1 MLNSYTETISVLS
14 PTRYTTLLPFLRLCT
29 TVLCLFVVLSQPR
42 AQSYIADYNTL
53 SYRDGMQG
61 QHPHQSLIS
70 SDGLLYV
77 LTDEALNHYDGYRF
91 RDYPLSAAPT
101 SGNPRYDLL
110 MEDSKGFI
118 WYGWTKYPPFGTKVG
133 ELELSLDVLDPK
145 TGKSV
150 PFNEHFAQSSP
161 FEESCIRSVDQS
173 ATQQALYI
181 GTCDGKAYRYDS
193 TGFRLLFQTP
203 SAEAIASVLPAEGLR
218 YWIAEPHHL
227 SLVDADGQYLKRIRL
242 QYGPSQISDLTSR
255 FILLKFPFQT
265 LYEGEHYR
273 QLIWDDEQQ
282 TLSPSLPFPQRKA
295 IDIGQA
301 YSIKYDSTNSL
312 WHMVFAE
319 DWRVH
324 DKTGQLVF
332 SLKRYFPVLKD
343 FYFPDHSFSLQ
354 QDNDG
359 VLYATLL
366 SRVLCLSV
374 EPSPFSTLLQH
385 QQLSLR
391 DIIPGPGD
399 TLWISTYKGLY
410 GYDKGEQRTF
420 LQHASNDAP
429 WLGAYHRQNS
439 EIWVTNNRK
448 HIEVL
453 DPHARLKRKVPIA
466 YNNNDM
472 AYSALVLHED
482 SRSQLWLGTQK
493 GLKRYDRAADT
504 FKDCPLLNQS
514 LHLQHQAIRHI
525 AQKDSLLWA
534 TTNRGVY
541 SFTLDGQKGAYQYV
555 DSLVGFNGMYWQGSD
570 SCWLASMGEGLL
582 LWMPRTGE
590 QQWFTAETHGLSN
603 NYLYGVYPDR
613 YGRLWLPSNKGLSCF
628 DPKSQKV
635 EVFDQKAGL
644 FGNEFNYLS
653 HYQAPDGRLWLGGV
667 NGLVHFH
674 PDSIKMQQEA
684 HTPLYCVY
692 LGLPNLNTGLLDDH
706 TDAFLDHPRIEL
718 NAAKRINA
726 FQVKLAL
733 ASYLGQEHHQYFW
746 YAEGLT
752 DQWQLME
759 GNSLTL
765 ADLPY
770 GDFTLRF
777 RARTRNR
784 YLSSQELRIPLLV
797 YKPYYLQAWFWLTI
811 LVGIALLVRALVRW
825 RTRQL
830 KATQDRLEAQVLS
843 RTQQIRKDQETILQ
857 QKKDLEHLNQGK
869 DKVMSII
876 GHELRGNLFYLSSTA
891 QHLENVLKAG
901 DTQTALQFVD
911 NLQNATLTVGEIV
924 DNLSKWTAVR
934 RGKYSLHKRSF
945 ELGPLLERCQRECQL
960 FADKKGIQL
969 LTEAHDPA
977 FELHGDPHALL
988 TVLQN
993 LVRNAIKFTDQGGR
1007 VTVRTALNG
1016 QTLHLLVEDNGVGMS
1031 PKTREQLFKHDI
1043 QESEV
1048 GTAGEVGTG
1057 LGLHITKEIL
1067 QLHDATINV
1076 QSELGKGS
1084 VFTIIF
1090 PTISEVSAHGAPV
1103 LAE

>member
-1 MLNSYTETISVLS
+1 MLLS
-14 PTRYTTLLPFLRLCT
+14 HTRYTTLLSSLRLCT
-29 TVLCLFVVLSQPR
+29 TVLCLFVVSNPSWTQN
-42 AQSYIADYNTL
+42 YIADYNTL
-53 SYRDGMQG
+53 SYREGMQG
-61 QHPHQSLIS
+61 QHPYQSLIS
-70 SDGLLYV
+70 SDGPLYI
-77 LTDEALNHYDGYRF
+77 LTDRALNRYDGYRF
-91 RDYPLSAAPT
+91 RDYPLPPMPS
-101 SGNPRYDLL
+101 SGNPSYNLL
-110 MEDSKGFI
+110 MEDAKGFI
-118 WYGWTKYPPFGTKVG
+118 WYGWTKYPHFGTKVG
-133 ELELSLDVLDPK
+133 DLELSLHVLDPR
-145 TGKSV
+145 TGKSA
-150 PFNEHFAQSSP
+150 PFSNHFAQSLS
-161 FEESCIRSVDQS
+161 FEEPCMRSVDQS
-173 ATQQALYI
+173 ADQQALYI

-193 TGFRLLFQTP
+193 AGFRLLFQTP
-203 SAEAIASVLPAEGLR
+203 SAEAIVSVLPAEGAR
-218 YWIAEPHHL
+218 YWVAEPYHF
-227 SLVDADGQYLKRIRL
+227 SLVGADGQYLKRIRL
-242 QYGPSQISDLTSR
+242 QYGPSQISELTPR
-255 FILLKFPFQT
+255 FILLKFSFQT
-265 LYEGEHYR
+265 LYKGKHYR
-273 QLIWDDEQQ
+273 QLIWDNEQQ
-282 TLSPSLPFPQRKA
+282 TLSPSLPFPQRKTV
-295 IDIGQA
+295 DVGQA
-301 YSIKYDSTNSL
+301 YSIKHDSTNGL
-312 WHMVFAE
+312 WHMVFAD

-324 DKTGQLVF
+324 DATGQLVF
-332 SLKRYFPVLKD
+332 SLKRYFPALKD

-374 EPSPFSTLLQH
+374 EPSPFSTLLHH

-391 DIIPGPGD
+391 DITPGHGD

-429 WLGAYHRQNS
+429 WLGAYHQQDS
-439 EIWVTNNRK
+439 AIWVTNNRMNV
-448 HIEVL
+448 EVL
-453 DPHARLKRKVPIA
+453 DPHARLKRKVPIV
-466 YNNNDM
+466 YTNSDM
-472 AYSALVLHED
+472 NYGALVLHED
-482 SRSQLWLGTQK
+482 SRSQLWLGTRE
-493 GLKRYDRAADT
+493 GIKRYDTTADT
-504 FKDCPLLNQS
+504 FKDCQLLNRS
-514 LHLQHQAIRHI
+514 LHLQHQSIRHI
-525 AQKDSLLWA
+525 TQKDSLLWA

-555 DSLVGFNGMYWQGSD
+555 DRLVGFNGMYWQGSD
-570 SCWLASMGEGLL
+570 SCWLASMGKGLL
-582 LWMPRTGE
+582 LWMPKTGA
-590 QQWFTAETHGLSN
+590 QQWFTAQEHGLSN
-603 NYLYGVYPDR
+603 DYLYGVYADS

-628 DPKSQKV
+628 DPKSQQV
-635 EVFDQKAGL
+635 IVFDKKAGL

-653 HYQAPDGRLWLGGV
+653 HYRATDGRLWLGGV

-674 PDSIKMQQEA
+674 PDSVKIQQEVQ
-684 HTPLYCVY
+684 TPLHCVY
-692 LGLPNLNTGLLDDH
+692 LGLPNLKTGLLDDH
-706 TDAFLDHPRIEL
+706 TDDLLANPRIEL
-718 NAAKRINA
+718 NAARRTNA

-733 ASYLGQEHHQYFW
+733 GSYLGQEHHQYFW

-770 GDFTLRF
+770 GKFTLRF

-784 YLSSQELRIPLLV
+784 YLSSQELHIPLLV
-797 YKPYYLQAWFWLTI
+797 YKPYYLQVWFWLI
-811 LVGIALLVRALVRW
+811 VLVGAALLVSALVRW
-825 RTRQL
+825 RTQQL
-830 KATQDRLEAQVLS
+830 KATQDRLEAEVLS
-843 RTQQIRKDQETILQ
+843 RTQQIRKDQKTILQ

-891 QHLENVLKAG
+891 QHLEKVLREG
-901 DTQTALQFVD
+901 DTQTALQFVE
-911 NLQNATLTVGEIV
+911 NLQSATLTVGEIV

-934 RGKYSLHKRSF
+934 RGQFNLNKRDF
-945 ELGPLLERCQRECQL
+945 ELGALLDRCQRECQL
-960 FADKKGIQL
+960 FAVKKGIQL
-969 LTEAHDPA
+969 LAEAHDPA

-993 LVRNAIKFTDQGGR
+993 LVRNAIKFTDQGG
-1007 VTVRTALNG
+1007 TVAVKTALSG
-1016 QTLHLLVEDNGVGMS
+1016 QSLRISIADNGVGM
-1031 PKTREQLFKHDI
+1031 PQQVQEQLFKYDI

-1103 LAE
+1103 LSE